1 MFVTYHVAGVH
12 AAESKELYLGQ
23 HRLIRNCRVIHYSR
37 CAAGMAI
44 AEQDKATAS
53 VLVEQKERA
62 PLGVWSVSGERSKRS
77 K

>member
-1 MFVTYHVAGVH
+1 LQRLGRVLGVHPDRCNRLFETAGLPVFVTYHVAGVH

-44 AEQDKATAS
+44 AE
-53 VLVEQKERA
+53 
-62 PLGVWSVSGERSKRS
+62 
-77 K
+77 